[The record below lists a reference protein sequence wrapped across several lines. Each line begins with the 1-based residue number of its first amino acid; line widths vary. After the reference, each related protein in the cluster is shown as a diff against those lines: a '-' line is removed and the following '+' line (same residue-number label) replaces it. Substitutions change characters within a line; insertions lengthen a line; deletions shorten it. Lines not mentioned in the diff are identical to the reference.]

1 MITSLISASLLTFWC
16 ALSYHIY
23 CAAVS
28 RKNGFFGK
36 RYVRDYWE
44 DRLDRIRREAACA
57 GVQWKTSHTL
67 LLWFCSLL
75 SAGLLFVLTHNE
87 LLFLSSWVLIGILP
101 SVLIQVKHGN
111 QRIRL
116 LEDLVACLRQIIARI
131 PDQGGLIKAMELTL
145 QSGMDT
151 QMEPMLRGVI
161 QEIGLGNGMAEAL
174 KLWKHQIQMR
184 KFDKM
189 ADTLLQAHAEGWSP
203 PAMKALNKAIQIM
216 EADLKAIRMARQK
229 GRQRKRQLFSM
240 ILTAWSFPVILSLLH
255 VGEGN
260 IFKDSPAGK
269 FLIFAYVIGTMLTIV
284 KGNEYLSLNVDEL

>member
-1 MITSLISASLLTFWC
+1 MITSLIAASMLTFWC

-23 CAAVS
+23 CAAGS
-28 RKNGFFGK
+28 RKDRLLGR
-36 RYVRDYWE
+36 RYVRNYWE
-44 DRLDRIRREAACA
+44 GRIDRIRREAACA
-57 GVQWKTSHTL
+57 GVPWKTSHTL
-67 LLWFCSLL
+67 LLWLCSLL

-87 LLFLSSWVLIGILP
+87 LLFLSSWVLIGLLP
-101 SVLIQVKHGN
+101 SVLIQIKHGN

-131 PDQGGLIKAMELTL
+131 PDQGGLIKAMEVTL
-145 QSGMDT
+145 QSGLDT
-151 QMEPMLRGVI
+151 QIEPILRDVI
-161 QEIGLGNGMAEAL
+161 QEIGLGSGMAEAL
-174 KLWKHQIQMR
+174 RLWKHQIQLR

-203 PAMKALNKAIQIM
+203 PAMKALNKAIQVM
-216 EADLKAIRMARQK
+216 EADLKAIRLARQK
-229 GRQRKRQLFSM
+229 SRQRKRQLYSM
-240 ILTAWSFPVILSLLH
+240 ILTAWSFPMILTLLH

-260 IFKDSPAGK
+260 IFIDSQAGK